1 MAVDTRTDADAGRKA
16 EAEPRRARRVIT
28 DLNMVL
34 SSFLRT
40 RATFYICLCK
50 VRKTRLYGLKTKET
64 ADVAALPRACIP
76 K

>member
-1 MAVDTRTDADAGRKA
+1 
-16 EAEPRRARRVIT
+16 VIT

-64 ADVAALPRACIP
+64 ADIAALPRACIP